1 MSKYIYIFFFRG
13 GGGGGAQK
21 NRLFVTVLL
30 SPHCGCCYHKSKH
43 LFWVLKDVSM
53 RRFF

>member
-1 MSKYIYIFFFRG
+1 MSKYIYIYIFF
-13 GGGGGAQK
+13 GGGGAQK

-30 SPHCGCCYHKSKH
+30 SPHCGCCYHKFKH